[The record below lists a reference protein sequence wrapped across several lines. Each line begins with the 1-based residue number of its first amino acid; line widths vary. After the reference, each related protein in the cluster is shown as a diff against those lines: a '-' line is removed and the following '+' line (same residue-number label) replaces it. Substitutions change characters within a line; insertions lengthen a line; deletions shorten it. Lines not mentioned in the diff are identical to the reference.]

1 MSVVNNLDAIVLLMI
16 RVGLFVLLSRWCLC
30 CVVNNQ
36 DGVVLLTIRMMQ
48 NSSREMYSPIRRI
61 KKMKNTSA
69 FDTWSSSGVRRGIEN
84 KEEGKKKK
92 TDKKLKQD
100 NFQNLNINL
109 KERHQ
114 NDEN

>member
-1 MSVVNNLDAIVLLMI
+1 
-16 RVGLFVLLSRWCLC
+16 
-30 CVVNNQ
+30 
-36 DGVVLLTIRMMQ
+36 
-48 NSSREMYSPIRRI
+48 
-61 KKMKNTSA
+61 MKNTSA
-69 FDTWSSSGVRRGIEN
+69 FDTWSTSGVRRGIEN

-92 TDKKLKQD
+92 TDKKLKQN